1 MTAGI
6 AGNGMRSILRA
17 ACVSVGIDA
26 SDAESLGMQGAY
38 RLRDGIVVRIGG
50 RGQKH
55 ATGREVAVARWLD
68 TCGVSAL
75 RVVSDIPQP
84 VVVEGC
90 PVTFWHDLPPHRP
103 GTPAEVA
110 RALGRLHRLPLPGF
124 ELRRMS
130 PLARVEEQIAA
141 ARTVSEDDRRW
152 LTKHLEELRGRW
164 KALPKGMPWS
174 VVQGGDW
181 VDSVAVVAHDGDVIL
196 TGAGRAMIGPPEWD
210 LVPAAIECWTAAE
223 ITVSQYAD
231 FCAGYGRDVMRWDG
245 FYLLRDIQE
254 FQMALRSMHAA
265 TADPAYQRQAL
276 RRLAYIRGDE
286 GMRPWPGWADLD

>member
-6 AGNGMRSILRA
+6 AGNGMRSLLRA

-26 SDAESLGMQGAY
+26 CDAEPVGTQGVY

-50 RGQKH
+50 RGQKL
-55 ATGREVAVARWLD
+55 ATGREVAVARWLE
-68 TCGVSAL
+68 TCGVSAV

-84 VVVEGC
+84 VVVDGR

-103 GTPAEVA
+103 GTPVEVA
-110 RALGRLHRLPLPGF
+110 KALGQLHRLPLPGF

-152 LTKHLEELRGRW
+152 LGKHLEELRGRW
-164 KALPKGMPWS
+164 KALPKGLPWS
-174 VVQGGDW
+174 VVQGADWGESVVVGD
-181 VDSVAVVAHDGDVIL
+181 DGDVIL
-196 TGAGRAMIGPPEWD
+196 VGLGGAMIGPPEWD
-210 LVPAAIECWTAAE
+210 LVQAAIECWTARA
-223 ITVSQYAD
+223 ITASQYAE
-231 FCAGYGRDVMRWDG
+231 FCAAYGRDVMRWDG

-254 FQMALRSMHAA
+254 FRMALRLMLAA
-265 TADPAYQRQAL
+265 TTDPSYERQAL
-276 RRLAYIRGDE
+276 RRLAFIRGDE
-286 GMRPWPGWADLD
+286 GMRPWPGWGDLD